1 MLYTNLYILTD
12 VKFLSE
18 KISHF
23 LYIFS
28 YIQFVLTY
36 FKAPAI
42 ALYILI
48 GFALVLKYN
57 PYLQKY
63 ILMLQ
68 SIHIKQSP
76 QNIIK
81 NPVVLI
87 YFSKREKKRV

>member
-48 GFALVLKYN
+48 GFALVLKYK

-76 QNIIK
+76 QNIIALK
-81 NPVVLI
+81 FQL
-87 YFSKREKKRV
+87 Y